1 MTTTRPAN
9 NLPDEA
15 QAWRRSVEQ
24 DVDKLMRQV
33 GISLVN
39 GKAIAS
45 AQKSIS
51 GSLRDTGLTQEEQ
64 EQAIRDARR
73 TPAAPDNPSVTT
85 DAYFDEYGYPRAA
98 VFASSDAVIRDT
110 LGQAMQVA
118 RHELLG
124 RKNVAG
130 LEWTVLTET
139 IGDFVEMTV
148 SGLPAGEEWAFAI
161 RAVSTAGVAGEN
173 SAQIVVTLAKDTTP
187 PPQPSRP
194 TASSRLGQ
202 IMVNWDGLTSG
213 GATQPADFSH
223 ADVMMA
229 TSLSG
234 TGYKVGTIDTGGDTF
249 YAPEQEYGVTVWFY
263 LVAVD
268 FAGNRSIASERAD
281 ATAQPLVD
289 TDVSDEVMDS
299 ITAIVTA
306 NVEENIGGSIIWST
320 LAPTPAD
327 GAGRS
332 AGATWYRHNTTNSII
347 GMWEWDGTA
356 WQPRNIDAGAIAAG
370 AVTDA
375 KIATGAVLEAK
386 IADAAIATA
395 KLKDSAVSEQKIA
408 NLAVGT
414 AKIADAAIVNAK
426 IGNLAVSSAKIADAA
441 IVEAK
446 IGDAAITTAK
456 IGNAQVTDAKIV
468 NLNAGKIN
476 AGYIDAAR
484 IDAGTITAT
493 KLAVSDFSNYASG
506 SDFEDIKLVPWS
518 NYGPGLTFY
527 PSSGRSHSGTT
538 SMAISGAL
546 TGSSRLQVPIATAE
560 GEQWYIELWASRS
573 ATWNG
578 TNSNSKL
585 RVGDQNGS
593 LIAAVGYAASD
604 TNSGWT
610 KRTGT
615 FTVPAGVTALQML
628 LGNDAT
634 DGLMWLDDIIIRR
647 MNGGELIVD
656 GAITALKI
664 AANQVD
670 TNHLQ
675 ANAVTANKIEAGA
688 ITTVKLAAGAVEADK
703 IKANSISADKITLG
717 NSTNMVDDPSFLAPL
732 GQAWSASTGGNSAWS
747 ATVTSTYG
755 RGIQCN
761 PTTSDHRLG
770 NSPNA
775 NARTPVVPG
784 EKYQISAEVFTELS
798 AGTPIIWLYFL
809 DRNGA
814 YVAGGP
820 AVSHTGSGW
829 ASITAEATVP
839 ASADTMYFMCRV
851 SGASSST
858 TGRAIFCNP
867 RILRKANAE
876 LIVDGA
882 VTADK
887 ISATAIDGKTI
898 TGALVRSSAS
908 GARTELNSNGIQV
921 VNSSNQV
928 LTRLGYGIPTGL
940 SIRNPYTGSL
950 IELADAA
957 FGAVSVAYSNNLA
970 YGPSG
975 GEGAFNG
982 FTRHSSDDC
991 VLSLTAVAP
1000 AYIIQ
1005 FGQTWSLAA
1014 DPGAVAIPYVG
1025 IRRNGSGI
1033 NAGGARFTARFSGQL
1048 QGFST
1053 ESFHRVGQT
1062 MGQIRLTTTP
1072 GSNYN
1077 FDMDFNMWTTRTPAG
1092 TLSMT
1097 LSDRFI
1103 TATPLFQ

>member
-24 DVDKLMRQV
+24 DVDKLLRQA

-64 EQAIRDARR
+64 EKAIRDARR
-73 TPAAPDNPSVTT
+73 TPAAPENPSVTT

-110 LGQAMQVA
+110 LGEPMQVA

-173 SAQIVVTLAKDTTP
+173 SAEIVVTLAKDTTP

-194 TASSRLGQ
+194 ITSSRLGQ

-289 TDVSDEVMDS
+289 TDVSDEVMDA
-299 ITAIVTA
+299 ITEIVTA
-306 NVEENIGGSIIWST
+306 NVEENIGGTIIWST
-320 LAPTPAD
+320 LVPTPAD
-327 GAGRS
+327 GAGRG
-332 AGATWYRHNTTNSII
+332 AGATWYRRDSANKII
-347 GMWEWDGTA
+347 GMWEWDGTV
-356 WQPRNIDAGAIAAG
+356 WQPRSIDAGAIAAG
-370 AVTDA
+370 AITDA

-395 KLKDSAVSEQKIA
+395 KLKDSAVAEEKIA

-484 IDAGTITAT
+484 IDAGTITAQ
-493 KLAVSDFSNYASG
+493 KLAIGDITNYASG
-506 SDFEDIKLVPWS
+506 SDFENAALVPWGIASPLFRIS
-518 NYGPGLTFY
+518 NGDQQ
-527 PSSGRSHSGTT
+527 SGTQC
-538 SMAISGAL
+538 L
-546 TGSSRLQVPIATAE
+546 VVDPDSSVRVANWLPSNVEVKQ
-560 GEQWYIELWASRS
+560 GDQLYLELWARGVSGF
-573 ATWNG
+573 NG
-578 TNSNSKL
+578 TGSNSKL
-585 RVGDQNGS
+585 SVRGQSGLVGALTYDSTSITGTWAKYSTTVTIPAGNTSVYFDLRADHTAGS
-593 LIAAVGYAASD
+593 LRIDNIV
-604 TNSGWT
+604 
-610 KRTGT
+610 
-615 FTVPAGVTALQML
+615 
-628 LGNDAT
+628 
-634 DGLMWLDDIIIRR
+634 IRR

-688 ITTVKLAAGAVEADK
+688 ITTVKLAAGAVDADK

-732 GQAWSASTGGNSAWS
+732 GQAWNASTGGSSAWS

-755 RGIQCN
+755 RGIQCYPN
-761 PTTSDHRLG
+761 ASDHRLG

-809 DRNGA
+809 DRNGT
-814 YVAGGP
+814 YVSGGP

-839 ASADTMYFMCRV
+839 SSADTMFFMCRV

-898 TGALVRSSAS
+898 TGALVRSASS

-957 FGAVSVAYSNNLA
+957 FGAVSVAYSNSLA
-970 YGPSG
+970 YNPNGS
-975 GEGAFNG
+975 EGAFNG

-1014 DPGAVAIPYVG
+1014 DSGAVAIPYVG

-1062 MGQIRLTTTP
+1062 LGQIRLTTTP

-1092 TLSMT
+1092 TLNMT